1 MTRGKT
7 GLAPAIVWFRDDLRL
22 GDNEALAAAC
32 ASGGPILCIYVLDE
46 AGAGFRPYGGASR
59 WWLHH
64 SLAALARDIEARG
77 GRLDLFR
84 GCAGE
89 IVPEV
94 AHAAGADA
102 VFWTRRYGGAEI
114 AVDAALKRRLT
125 EAGSQG
131 AELPRP
137 TAA

>member
-1 MTRGKT
+1 MATMRRWPQP
-7 GLAPAIVWFRDDLRL
+7 APCGRPV
-22 GDNEALAAAC
+22 
-32 ASGGPILCIYVLDE
+32 LCIYVLDE
-46 AGAGFRPYGGASR
+46 ASAGFRPYGGASH

-114 AVDAALKRRLT
+114 AVDAALKRQLA
-125 EAGSQG
+125 EAGVKAQASPANCYMNHG
-131 AELPRP
+131 R
-137 TAA
+137 